1 MMADLILGLMALLGI
16 LLALLGVWG
25 AWLLIRG
32 D

>member
-1 MMADLILGLMALLGI
+1 MMADMILGLIAVLGV